1 MIKREMYMS
10 RIRPFIGTEL
20 IKVMTGIRRC
30 GKSVML
36 ELIKE
41 ELIESGVNPTQFISI
56 NFEDMKYTHLQ
67 TAKALHDEITRKAAD
82 IDGKIY
88 LFFDEI
94 QEVKDWEKCINSF
107 RVSLNCDIYI
117 TGSNAKLLSGELA
130 TYLGGRYVEF
140 TIYPFSFAEFMEL
153 YKTITPDEPIQ
164 KCFQKYLLFGGMPY
178 LSNIRYEEEPSKQ
191 YLHDLFNSVQLKDIV
206 KRNKI
211 RDVDLLE
218 RIIAYVIVNTGNTF
232 SASSLAKFLKNE
244 QRTVAPETILNYI
257 KYCCDA
263 YLFYQVK
270 REDLQVKQ
278 ILASNEK
285 YYIADHG
292 IREAVFGGNMKEINL
307 TLENIVY
314 LELLRRGYK
323 ITVGR
328 TGDKEIDFVCHK
340 QNEKL
345 YVQVTYLL
353 ASDDTIQRE
362 FGAYDNIWD
371 NFPKYVVSLD
381 EFDMSRNGIKHRNIR
396 DFLLA
401 EEWN

>member
-1 MIKREMYMS
+1 MS
-10 RIRPFIGTEL
+10 RIRPFIGSEP

-36 ELIKE
+36 ELIKQ
-41 ELIESGVNPTQFISI
+41 ELTESGIDPAQFISI
-56 NFEDMKYTHLQ
+56 NFEDMRYAHLQ
-67 TAKALHDEITRKAAD
+67 TAEALHKEISRRAAE
-82 IDGKIY
+82 IGGKVY

-94 QEVKDWEKCINSF
+94 QEVKDWEKCVNSL
-107 RVSLNCDIYI
+107 RVTLDCDIYI
-117 TGSNAKLLSGELA
+117 TGSNARLLSGELA

-140 TIYPFSFAEFMEL
+140 VIYPFSFAEFIEL
-153 YKTITPDEPIQ
+153 YRPTAPDEPVQ
-164 KCFQKYLLFGGMPY
+164 KSFQKYLLYGGMPY
-178 LSNIRYEEEPSKQ
+178 LSNIKYADEPSKQ

-218 RIIAYVIVNTGNTF
+218 RIIAYVMANVGNTF

-244 QRTVAPETILNYI
+244 QRTVAPETVLNYI

-270 REDLQVKQ
+270 REDLQGKQ

-292 IREAVFGGNMKEINL
+292 IREAVFGGNTRDINL
-307 TLENIVY
+307 ILENIVY
-314 LELLRRGYK
+314 LELLRRGYTV
-323 ITVGR
+323 TVGR
-328 TGDKEIDFVCHK
+328 TGDKEIDFVCNK
-340 QNEKL
+340 RGEKL
-345 YVQVTYLL
+345 YIQVTYLL
-353 ASDDTIQRE
+353 ASEETINRE
-362 FGAYDNIWD
+362 FGAYDTIRD